1 MKTINK
7 IKCDSGKRARLQLRL
22 ELALADKFKQGVE
35 LHGTEWSGDDPLIE
49 AFDDILDTI
58 IYLRIAK
65 KHYNDFSPLTDSDE
79 LIEQLEGIADH
90 IACACI
96 DAGIGVNHAE

>member
-7 IKCDSGKRARLQLRL
+7 IIPNPVKRGRMNLRL
-22 ELALADKFKQGVE
+22 NVALHEKFFQGE
-35 LHGTEWSGDDPLIE
+35 QEYGKEWVGDDPLIE

-96 DAGIGVNHAE
+96 DAGIGVNHE